1 MGGLPKVT
9 FKIQSDGLGR
19 IGDGVKKVAGIV
31 LTGNT
36 VVGKVELGKSYQVF
50 SMKDVEKL
58 GIEKDNENAF
68 AHKQLSDFYD
78 KSGNGTEL
86 WLMLVSDATSQ
97 EQMADLNEPYAS
109 KLIADAKG
117 KIRILG
123 VVKKAVEGATIEHGL
138 DADSGLSVVV
148 AEILAQDCEEKYM
161 PIRVI
166 VAGNNFSGDATALLN
181 YRETHF
187 PHVAMTISNNDGSR
201 TADVGSALGRLA
213 DIPTQRSI
221 ARVKDGA
228 IELFKGYFTDGSK
241 AEDFIN
247 NRENIHA
254 KGYLFYTTH
263 ASRPGYYFNDDLT
276 LTVPTNDFSLLSRG
290 LVMDEAMII
299 TYDTLIEELSSEVS
313 INSAGEIHPA
323 IVKNW
328 QANVEKQINA
338 LMVSQGKLSGV
349 KCFINPKQDILSNDK
364 LEVSIKLQPVGY
376 AKQIDV
382 KIGFN
387 TKLK

>member
-1 MGGLPKVT
+1 MGLPKVT

-36 VVGKVELGKSYQVF
+36 VAGKVELGKSYQVF
-50 SMKDVEKL
+50 SMKDVEEL

-68 AHKQLSDFYD
+68 AHKQLSDFYE

-86 WLMLVSDATSQ
+86 WLMLVSDATTQ
-97 EQMADLNEPYAS
+97 EQMTDVNEPYAT

-117 KIRILG
+117 VIRILG
-123 VVKKAVEGATIEHGL
+123 AAKKAVDEAVIEHAL
-138 DADSGLSVVV
+138 DIDSGLSVVS
-148 AEILAQDCEEKYM
+148 AESLAQDCEEKYM
-161 PIRVI
+161 PIRV
-166 VAGNNFSGDATALLN
+166 VVGGNNFSGDVTALLN

-187 PHVAMTISNNDGSR
+187 PHVAMTISNNDGSK

-213 DIPTQRSI
+213 NIPTQRSI

-247 NRENIHA
+247 SRENIHA

-263 ASRPGYYFNDDLT
+263 ASRPGYYFSDDLT
-276 LTVPTNDFSLLSRG
+276 LTVPTNDFSSLARG

-299 TYDTLIEELSSEVS
+299 SYNTLVEELSSEVQ
-313 INSAGEIHPA
+313 INTSGEIHPA
-323 IVKNW
+323 IIKNW
-328 QANVEKQINA
+328 QANVERQINA
-338 LMVSQGKLSGV
+338 LMVSQGKLSNV
-349 KCFINPKQDILSNDK
+349 KCFINPKQDVLSSDK
-364 LEVSIKLQPVGY
+364 LEVSIMLQPVGY
-376 AKQIDV
+376 AKHIEV
-382 KIGFN
+382 KIGFK